1 MNQKLFSSHLKYRSY
16 SHPGRIPYHFSNFQ
30 VKAIITQHSN
40 NSPSFDLYKPSVVK
54 GDGKSYHRNPI
65 NSYVSKLP
73 DGFFGCLGCR
83 YNSHIFREYKYY
95 RDKVIRSIYWQELWA
110 HVPKMRTK
118 SRPTFTPEVSAN
130 SFTFYPPPPFASYIP
145 HAPSSSNTKH
155 GIGL

>member
-16 SHPGRIPYHFSNFQ
+16 SHPDRIPYHFSNFQ

-110 HVPKMRTK
+110 HVPKTWKTLVLLSYRRSPLIM
-118 SRPTFTPEVSAN
+118 
-130 SFTFYPPPPFASYIP
+130 SFLLLL
-145 HAPSSSNTKH
+145 HLVHLLLNTT
-155 GIGL
+155 